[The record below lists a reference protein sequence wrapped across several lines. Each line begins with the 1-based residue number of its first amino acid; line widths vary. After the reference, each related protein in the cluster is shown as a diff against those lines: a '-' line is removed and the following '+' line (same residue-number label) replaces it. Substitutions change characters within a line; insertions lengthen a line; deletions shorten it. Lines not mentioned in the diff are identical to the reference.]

1 MKKNRSAVIIGAGV
15 GGITTAIFLAKN
27 GFDVTIFEKNVS
39 PGGRCGRVVRDGHRF
54 DIGATIFLM
63 PNIYRD
69 VFKSLGITLEDS
81 FDTIPLETLYTLYVG
96 DGNKLAFSSNLN
108 KMQDQLELI
117 EPGSFQKFLL
127 YLAQGYKKYLLAIN
141 ELIGRNFEN
150 LFQFANLKNVLL
162 LIKLKTYIRHVI
174 YIKKFFKNSF
184 LKKAFTFQNIY
195 VGQNPEKAPALFSMI
210 PAAELIE
217 GSFFAK
223 GGMSSVVDKL
233 ISVAEGLGVKFVLGT
248 PVEKIETDSQ
258 KATGVLLKDGT
269 LVKADVIVANADL
282 PYVYRE
288 LLPDKS
294 LSAKIDKK
302 KYTCSA
308 IVFHWGVKKV
318 YPQLGHHSVFLS
330 DRYHENLKLVFDK
343 KSLSTEP
350 SFYVHAPV
358 RSDPSAAPD
367 GEDTLSIIVPVSHLD
382 GKYQQD
388 WNKMRSDARA
398 SVIARLHK
406 LGMKDLEE
414 NIKFEICYLPATWQN
429 AFNLSRGATFGS
441 LNHNIMQMG
450 YFRPKNRHKKYKNLF
465 FVGGSTHPGNGI
477 PLVLLSAKLTS
488 ERILSSYSDFKE
500 N

>member
-1 MKKNRSAVIIGAGV
+1 MEKNKTAIIIGAGV
-15 GGITTAIFLAKN
+15 GGIATAIFLAKN
-27 GFDVTIFEKNVS
+27 GFKVTVFEKNTS
-39 PGGRCGRVVRDGHRF
+39 PGGRCGRIVREGHRF
-54 DIGATIFLM
+54 DLGATIFLM

-69 VFKSLGITLEDS
+69 VFKSLGLEIEKTL
-81 FDTIPLETLYTLYVG
+81 DTIPLETLYTLHAA
-96 DGNKLAFSSNLN
+96 DGSSLSFTSTLN
-108 KMQDQLELI
+108 NMQDQLELL

-127 YLAQGYKKYLLAIN
+127 YIAKGYKKYLLAMR
-141 ELIGRNFEN
+141 ELIGRNYEN
-150 LFQFANLKNVLL
+150 FFQFASLKNVLL

-174 YIKKFFKNSF
+174 YIKRYFRTPF

-233 ISVAEGLGVKFVLGT
+233 ISVAEDLGVKFILGT
-248 PVEKIETDSQ
+248 SVEKIETDTQIAS
-258 KATGVLLKDGT
+258 GVLLKDGT
-269 LVKADVIVANADL
+269 QMNADVVVANADL

-294 LSAKIDKK
+294 ISAKIDKK

-308 IVFHWGVKKV
+308 MVFHWGVKKV
-318 YPQLGHHSVFLS
+318 YPQLGHHNVFLS
-330 DRYHENLKLVFDK
+330 DKYHENLKLVFNK
-343 KSLSTEP
+343 KSLSDEP

-358 RSDPSAAPD
+358 RSDPTAAPA
-367 GEDTLSIIVPVSHLD
+367 GEDTLSVIIPVSHLD
-382 GKYQQD
+382 EKYKQD
-388 WNKMRSDARA
+388 WNKMRNDARA
-398 SVIARLHK
+398 SVISRLEK
-406 LGMKDLEE
+406 LGMKDLDA
-414 NIKFEICYLPATWQN
+414 NIKFEICYLPATWQS

-488 ERILSSYSDFKE
+488 ERIIKHYAELRKK
-500 N
+500 